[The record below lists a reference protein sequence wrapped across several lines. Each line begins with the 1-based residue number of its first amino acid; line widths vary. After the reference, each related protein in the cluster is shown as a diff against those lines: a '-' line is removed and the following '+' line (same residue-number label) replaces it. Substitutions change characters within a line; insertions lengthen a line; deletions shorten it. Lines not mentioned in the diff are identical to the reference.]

1 MSILEVDAVKKIYTT
16 RFGGNQVVALSNV
29 NFRVEEGEYVAIMGE
44 SGSGK
49 TTLLNIIAAFDKP
62 TAGNVRLDGRELSNL
77 KESEMAAF
85 RRDNLGFVFQE
96 FNLLDT
102 FTLEDN
108 IYLPMV
114 LSGKSTAEMSKRMS
128 FIAKQLG
135 ITEHLKKYSYE
146 VSGGQKQR
154 AAVARALITEPKL
167 ILADE
172 PTGALDS
179 KAARML
185 LESFQSLNDDLGS
198 TILMVTHD
206 TFAAS
211 YCKRI
216 LFIKDGRIFNE
227 LVRGSDD
234 RKKFFNRIIEVVA
247 LLGGDIGNVL

>member
-1 MSILEVDAVKKIYTT
+1 MEELI
-16 RFGGNQVVALSNV
+16 
-29 NFRVEEGEYVAIMGE
+29 RVEDIEKYYGSKNNLTKAVDRISFTVSKGEFTGIMGA

-49 TTLLNIIAAFDKP
+49 TTLLNLLATVDMVTSGHIYYGPEDITRLSEDK
-62 TAGNVRLDGRELSNL
+62 
-77 KESEMAAF
+77 MADF
-85 RRDNLGFVFQE
+85 RKNNLGFVFQD

-102 FTLEDN
+102 LTGYENIVLALSIARTPAGKIQERVTSISEKLE
-108 IYLPMV
+108 ISEV
-114 LSGKSTAEMSKRMS
+114 LN
-128 FIAKQLG
+128 
-135 ITEHLKKYSYE
+135 KYPYQM
-146 VSGGQKQR
+146 SGGQKQR
-154 AAVARALITEPKL
+154 VAIARAISTNPSL

-206 TFAAS
+206 AFAAS

-227 LVRGSDD
+227 LVRGADD
-234 RKKFFNRIIEVVA
+234 RKKFFNRIIEVVV